1 MGYVYLTIAI
11 ISEVIGTAAL
21 KPSQEFT
28 KPIPTLI
35 MIVGYAISFVALALT
50 LRTIPVGVAYAIW
63 AGAGIVL
70 VAIAS
75 WFLFAQKLDNGSIA
89 GIGLITAG
97 IMMVHF
103 FSESVSH

>member
-50 LRTIPVGVAYAIW
+50 LLQDQLQSITQYWRFVLGAIL
-63 AGAGIVL
+63 AAMVIFFPRGLAGI
-70 VAIAS
+70 AS
-75 WFLFAQKLDNGSIA
+75 DFAGLFSRRKREAA
-89 GIGLITAG
+89 A
-97 IMMVHF
+97 
-103 FSESVSH
+103 